1 MQERPIR
8 FHLFGQEFTFFSDAE
23 DEEIEQVITLLKNEF
38 ADNKKVAQSMPPST
52 TSLVFGCLRLAAK
65 LVQERDRQQALEQHR
80 QRAIARMMNKVV
92 SHLD

>member
-23 DEEIEQVITLLKNEF
+23 DQEVEQVITLLKNEF
-38 ADNKKVAQSMPPST
+38 ADNEKVGQNMPST
-52 TSLVFGCLRLAAK
+52 TLLVFGCLRMAAK
-65 LVQERDRQQALEQHR
+65 LVQERARQQALEQHR